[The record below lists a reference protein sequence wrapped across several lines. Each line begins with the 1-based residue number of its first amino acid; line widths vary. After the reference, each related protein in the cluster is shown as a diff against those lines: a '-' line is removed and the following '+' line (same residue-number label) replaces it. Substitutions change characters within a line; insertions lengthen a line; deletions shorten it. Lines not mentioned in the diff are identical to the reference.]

1 MSRLGTFLWR
11 SGQVLQT
18 KNKYLIE
25 CFVLFLFRHSIY
37 CYAVEVDSIEN
48 LLSPIMARTEKQE
61 AYFKPDNK
69 PAVQRL
75 SGVLWFLRV

>member
-11 SGQVLQT
+11 SGQVLKT
-18 KNKYLIE
+18 KKKYLIE
-25 CFVLFLFRHSIY
+25 CFVLFLFRH

-48 LLSPIMARTEKQE
+48 LLSPIMVGTEK
-61 AYFKPDNK
+61 AYFKSDNK
-69 PAVQRL
+69 PAVHSL